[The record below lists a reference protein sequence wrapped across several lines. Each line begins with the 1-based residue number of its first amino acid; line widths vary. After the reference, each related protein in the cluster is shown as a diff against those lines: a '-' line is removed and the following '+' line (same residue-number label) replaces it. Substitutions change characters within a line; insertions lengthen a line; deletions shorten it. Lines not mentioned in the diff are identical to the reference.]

1 MGENVSEL
9 MAGYS
14 TRRSGSDMEEY
25 LKVPPGRRRAAV
37 ALASIVAVAA
47 CGTSTI
53 AEPVT
58 VTYLANEGFHVA
70 TESGSVLIDALFGP
84 GLSGYPAVPL
94 EIRSALESG
103 QGRFANVDCVLVSH
117 EHADHFD
124 PHATA
129 RFLAARPVQL
139 VSTETVVAQLAPLLP
154 SFAGPAPIGRYP
166 PPRHRIEEISC
177 GGARVSLL
185 RLGHGR
191 LPVQN
196 LGFLIDLDGFTLL
209 HVGDAEVSRE
219 RIRAFDLARRG
230 VDLAFLPVWHL
241 ADSRWMPVVAEI
253 APRHIVAMHLPRADA
268 PASWFGSA
276 GSLDGQVAAVQRA
289 FPRAWI
295 PREPL
300 EWRGFD
306 RLAGGSRGAARIP
319 AGN

>member
-1 MGENVSEL
+1 MEQNRKS
-9 MAGYS
+9 
-14 TRRSGSDMEEY
+14 RS
-25 LKVPPGRRRAAV
+25 RRRTAV
-37 ALASIVAVAA
+37 ATLVSIVAVAA

-58 VTYLANEGFHVA
+58 VTYLANEGFQVA
-70 TESGSVLIDALFGP
+70 SESGSVLIDALFGS

-94 EIRSALESG
+94 EVRSALESG
-103 QGRFANVDCVLVSH
+103 QGRFANVDCVLASH

-124 PHATA
+124 PQATA
-129 RFLAARPVQL
+129 RFLAARPVQF

-154 SFAGPAPIGRYP
+154 GFAGPAPIGRYP
-166 PPRHRIEEISC
+166 PPHHRIEEIGC
-177 GGARVSLL
+177 GRARVSLL

-209 HVGDAEVSRE
+209 HVGDADVSRE
-219 RIRAFDLARRG
+219 RIRPFDLARRG
-230 VDLAFLPVWHL
+230 VDIVFLPVWHL
-241 ADSRWMPVVAEI
+241 ADSQWMPVVAEI
-253 APRHIVAMHLPRADA
+253 APRHIIAMHLPRADA

-276 GSLDGQVAAVQRA
+276 RSLDGQVAAVQRA

-300 EWRGFD
+300 ESRGFD
-306 RLAGGSRGAARIP
+306 RSAQGTAGAARIP
-319 AGN
+319 AGS